1 MKEDDVL
8 GCSKCGASVYKE
20 HIDQGLARYEGKD
33 LLCPHCVVE
42 FEQSPDSGGGAF
54 APIEFDDV
62 EDSSESAVDMS
73 ESQVQ
78 TLSSSMLGET
88 GAWDESRFQRAVN
101 PDAAT
106 STRCRTFHCKITEG
120 AVAYFNEQINQW
132 LDKNPDIAIKFAN
145 STIGPFEGKH
155 TEPNLLLTVF
165 Y

>member
-1 MKEDDVL
+1 MGETRRDVSRTPIGSLTTLDQHLYNRDAAENAGVCHMKEDDVL

-88 GAWDESRFQRAVN
+88 GAWDESRFQRAVFLL
-101 PDAAT
+101 
-106 STRCRTFHCKITEG
+106 RTALFDDR
-120 AVAYFNEQINQW
+120 NQ
-132 LDKNPDIAIKFAN
+132 D
-145 STIGPFEGKH
+145 
-155 TEPNLLLTVF
+155 
-165 Y
+165 